1 MKKSAAAY
9 AKNDTHTAVHS
20 FGSGELIVLIYDRTL
35 DHLKIARLSM
45 ENGGNGIEPFTKAH
59 DLINQGLL
67 ACLDYDQG
75 KDVAQN
81 LKMIY
86 EWSLKEI
93 LSARLSR
100 SIAKVDNV
108 VKILTELRDGWMQ
121 LLPEQT
127 NQVELAKTN

>member
-9 AKNDTHTAVHS
+9 AKNDTLTAVHS
-20 FGSGELIVLIYDRTL
+20 FGPGELIVLIYDRTL
-35 DHLKIARLSM
+35 DHLKVARLAI

-121 LLPEQT
+121 LLPDQT

>member
-1 MKKSAAAY
+1 
-9 AKNDTHTAVHS
+9 
-20 FGSGELIVLIYDRTL
+20 
-35 DHLKIARLSM
+35 
-45 ENGGNGIEPFTKAH
+45 
-59 DLINQGLL
+59 
-67 ACLDYDQG
+67 LDYDQG
-75 KDVAQN
+75 KDIAQN
-81 LKMIY
+81 LKTIY

-121 LLPEQT
+121 LLPDQT

>member
-9 AKNDTHTAVHS
+9 AKNDTLTAVHS
-20 FGSGELIVLIYDRTL
+20 FGPGELIVLIYDRTL
-35 DHLKIARLSM
+35 DHLKVARLAI
-45 ENGGNGIEPFTKAH
+45 ENGGNGIESFTKAH

-108 VKILTELRDGWMQ
+108 VKILTDLRDGWMQ